1 MFFPS
6 RAMATSRRRRKRG
19 LLAVLAVFPAIGLL
33 AAVVVTVPANA
44 ITQAPRVVN
53 GGTLT
58 FLSEGTQWPSLDPAN
73 AAYQSPAQPI
83 ASLIYGNLFDV
94 GPNDTFL
101 PDLAKSLTMSD
112 GGLTGTL
119 KLRAGVTFQ
128 DGTPFDATAVAA
140 NLTRDSEPGSPCFC
154 RTALKNLTSITTPS
168 NLEVVMNFSSPDGI
182 LLATLATSS
191 GSYMVSP
198 TALASEGA
206 NFGASPVGA
215 GPYKVL
221 SNVVDS
227 TITLQRWP
235 GYWNAKNTHVDQIV
249 VVNEAAGT
257 AALAGLESGGAQI
270 VSFGND
276 PPSIKEASKDHA
288 LVKYTDYLSA
298 NFEYMD
304 FKAPPF
310 NNILAREALQYA
322 TNAPA
327 LDRSVYEGYG
337 PASETLTGPDQLAY
351 PGSSLPGYRTYDLA
365 KAKKLVAEVG
375 GISFTQLTLGNTPF
389 DIEVAEALAKQ
400 WALAGINASI
410 DPLTLAAALALLE
423 AGNFQGVV
431 AGYPA
436 QQDSP
441 LTLSTSLVCP
451 VLFSPGFCDQS
462 VTATVE
468 QAIETQKLSAQAAL
482 MKRALTQAVVGDAA
496 YVALNSSPF
505 GIFTTK
511 SVHDFSFYGGEI
523 YLSNVWLS

>member
-1 MFFPS
+1 
-6 RAMATSRRRRKRG
+6 
-19 LLAVLAVFPAIGLL
+19 LAALAVFPAVGLL
-33 AAVVVTVPANA
+33 AVVLSTAPASALN
-44 ITQAPRVVN
+44 QAPRVVN

-58 FLSEGTQWPSLDPAN
+58 YLSEGTQWPSLDPGN

-83 ASLIYGNLFDV
+83 MSLVYGNLFNL
-94 GPNDTFL
+94 GPNNTFL

-112 GGLTGTL
+112 GGLVGTL
-119 KLRAGVTFQ
+119 KLRAGVSFQ
-128 DGTPFDATAVAA
+128 DGTPFNAAAVAA
-140 NLTRDSEPGSPCFC
+140 NLKRDSEPGSACFC
-154 RTALKNLTSITTPS
+154 ATALKNLTSISTPS
-168 NLEVVMNFSSPDGI
+168 NLEVVLNFSSPDGI
-182 LLATLATSS
+182 LLATLSTSA

-215 GPYKVL
+215 GPYKVT

-227 TITLQRWP
+227 TITLTRWP
-235 GYWNAKNTHVDQIV
+235 GYWDAKNTHVNQIV
-249 VVNEAAGT
+249 IVNEAAGT
-257 AALAGLESGGAQI
+257 AALAAVQSGGAQI

-276 PPSIKEASKDHA
+276 PPSIREASKDHA
-288 LVKYTDYLSA
+288 LIKLTDYLSA

-304 FKAPPF
+304 FKSPPF

-327 LDRSVYEGYG
+327 LDRSLYEGYG
-337 PASETLTGPDQLAY
+337 PASETLVGPDQLAY
-351 PGSSLPGYRTYDLA
+351 PGSTLPGYRTYNLA
-365 KAKKLVAEVG
+365 KAKALVAQIPG

-389 DIEVAEALAKQ
+389 DIEVAEALQKQ
-400 WALAGINASI
+400 WAAAGINATI

-451 VLFSPGFCDQS
+451 VLFSPGFCDPV
-462 VTATVE
+462 VTADVE
-468 QAIETQKLSAQAAL
+468 QAIETQKFSAQAAL
-482 MKRALTQAVVGDAA
+482 MKRALTQAVVGDAS

-505 GIFTTK
+505 GIFTIK
-511 SVHDFSFYGGEI
+511 SVHDFGFYGGEI
-523 YLSNVWLS
+523 YLGNVWLS